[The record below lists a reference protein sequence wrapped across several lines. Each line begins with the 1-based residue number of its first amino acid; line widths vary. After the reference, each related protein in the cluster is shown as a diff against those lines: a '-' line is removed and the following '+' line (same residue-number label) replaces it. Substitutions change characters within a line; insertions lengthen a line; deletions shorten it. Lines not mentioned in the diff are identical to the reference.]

1 MKTTVELPDPLIRE
15 ARELAASEGTTL
27 RIVIERGLRRAIADS
42 KREKPFRLRDA
53 SVDGRG
59 LNPEVQDA
67 SWQRIRELTYDERGG

>member
-42 KREKPFRLRDA
+42 KRKKPFRLRDA

-67 SWQRIRELTYDERGG
+67 SWQRIRELTYEERGG

>member
-1 MKTTVELPDPLIRE
+1 MKTTVELPVPLIRE
-15 ARELAASEGTTL
+15 ARELVASEGTTL

-53 SVDGRG
+53 SIDGRG

-67 SWQRIRELTYDERGG
+67 SWQRIRELTYEERGG

>member
-42 KREKPFRLRDA
+42 KREKPFRLRNA

-67 SWQRIRELTYDERGG
+67 SWQRIRELTYEERGG